1 MDALEDFV
9 NVEDLAKKE
18 YEAES
23 LIEQAQIAIDL
34 KNRPIGAPKLVLDLA
49 SYSGEAFEEPN

>member
-1 MDALEDFV
+1 LTAITATDALEDFV
-9 NVEDLAKKE
+9 NVEDLAKE

-34 KNRPIGAPKLVLDLA
+34 KNRPIEGT
-49 SYSGEAFEEPN
+49 